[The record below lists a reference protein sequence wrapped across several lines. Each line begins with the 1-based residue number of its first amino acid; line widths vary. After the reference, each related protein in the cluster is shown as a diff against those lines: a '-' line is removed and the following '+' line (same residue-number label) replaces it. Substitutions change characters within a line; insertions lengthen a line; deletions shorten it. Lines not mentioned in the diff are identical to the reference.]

1 MKQFISFCLIN
12 IAALFISVG
21 FSQIQAPAASPK
33 STITQAFGLSEITL
47 EYHRPGKKGRE
58 IIGALVPYDAVWRTG
73 ANATTA
79 ITFKDDVTL
88 GGEAVKAGK
97 YSLYT
102 IPGKEEWTII
112 LNSFEGWGTIYNEKK
127 DVLRFKAKVE
137 TLTETVET
145 FTIDFSDFTDNS
157 TVMTLKWDNAAVPI
171 KIEMEVDSKVMAQI
185 EATMK
190 NPDELNASSY
200 YQAAAYYLQTDRD
213 LDQALEWINQ
223 SLELDPKPYWV
234 YRLKSSILAGKKEYK
249 AAIQTAETSMEAA
262 EAAGNMDF
270 VRMNKK
276 NIEEW
281 KKLL

>member
-12 IAALFISVG
+12 VMALFVSVG

-33 STITQAFGLSEITL
+33 TTITQAFGLSEITL

-58 IIGALVPYDAVWRTG
+58 IFGDLVQYGAVWRTG
-73 ANATTA
+73 ANGATA
-79 ITFKDDVTL
+79 ITFKDDVTFA
-88 GGEAVKAGK
+88 GENVKAGK
-97 YSLYT
+97 YSIYT
-102 IPGKEEWTII
+102 IPGEEEWTII
-112 LNSFEGWGTIYNEKK
+112 LNSFEGWGTVYDKKK
-127 DVLRFKAKVE
+127 DVLRLSAKAE
-137 TLTETVET
+137 TLAESVET

-157 TVMTLKWDNAAVPI
+157 TIMSLKWENVSVPL

-190 NPDELNASSY
+190 NPDALNAGSY

-213 LDQALEWINQ
+213 LDQALEWVNQ

-249 AAIQTAETSMEAA
+249 AAIQTAEKSMEAA
-262 EAAGNMDF
+262 EAAGNMDY
-270 VRMNKK
+270 VRLNRN

-281 KKLL
+281 KKQL